1 MKILH
6 CAIIYLFL
14 TGTYSH
20 SSKTISQNFHL
31 DQHIQ
36 TLVTDLDGE
45 VELIHWDEDM
55 IRVETTIR
63 SNLSSKDGLDYA
75 IGKGDYRLVPNTAEQ
90 RYTLVL
96 RTKKLIPTVLI
107 KGQIQKTRQHYK
119 VFVPSRVV
127 HTR

>member
-36 TLVTDLDGE
+36 ALVTDLDGE

-55 IRVETTIR
+55 IKVETTIH
-63 SNLSSKDGLDYA
+63 DVF
-75 IGKGDYRLVPNTAEQ
+75 RLGVFRPNQ
-90 RYTLVL
+90 LW
-96 RTKKLIPTVLI
+96 PN
-107 KGQIQKTRQHYK
+107 
-119 VFVPSRVV
+119 
-127 HTR
+127 